1 MCCSIE
7 FSQELWEVVVFV
19 PISQMETPKPRE
31 AEELAEGLI
40 AMKEESQ
47 GSA

>member
-7 FSQELWEVVVFV
+7 FSQELCEVVVFV
-19 PISQMETPKPRE
+19 PILQMEKPKPRE
-31 AEELAEGLI
+31 FEELAEGWI

-47 GSA
+47 GLA